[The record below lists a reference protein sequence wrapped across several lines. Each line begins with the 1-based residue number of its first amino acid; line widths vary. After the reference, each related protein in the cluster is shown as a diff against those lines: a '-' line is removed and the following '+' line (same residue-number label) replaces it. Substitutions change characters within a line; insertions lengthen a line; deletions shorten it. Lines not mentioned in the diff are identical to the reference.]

1 MKLSSIIAV
10 RHRTTGGFSVEARN
24 YFNRLDTA
32 GDTTYT
38 IYKQPLANYI
48 DSLVSLGGSYWDTME
63 SAASFVGVGIQGV
76 TVPLRD
82 GMPSITNNNFVAG
95 DLNQLTGLKGDAS
108 TKYLSTGINAISL
121 SQNDTS
127 ISTYVTAPTASFSY
141 MAGAEGTY
149 SPQLS
154 LVSTGTATRA
164 DVFTGSTLT
173 DFGTTL
179 GAGLLGVSR
188 SNSADQDQ
196 RSNQTNYPQ
205 TIASVIPQ
213 SAALAIFSYSGSY
226 LTAARLATY
235 HVGTA
240 LNLTT
245 LEGLQATLIL
255 EIAAI

>member
-10 RHRTTGGFSVEARN
+10 RHKTTGGFSVEARN

-108 TKYLSTGINAISL
+108 TKYLSTGIDAISL

-127 ISTYVTAPTASFSY
+127 ISTYVTAPTTTNY
-141 MAGAEGTY
+141 LAGAFASSVHYITLRSSGT
-149 SPQLS
+149 LS
-154 LVSTGTATRA
+154 SAGI
-164 DVFTGSTLT
+164 FNGTLT

-179 GAGLLGVSR
+179 GVGLLGASR
-188 SNSADQDQ
+188 SNSADQDR
-196 RSNQTNYPQ
+196 RSNQTNYPE
-205 TIASVIPQ
+205 TLASITPQ
-213 SAALAIFSYSGSY
+213 SAALTIFATSGLSI
-226 LTAARLATY
+226 TAARLATY

-240 LNLTT
+240 LNLAT
-245 LEGLQATLIL
+245 LEGLQDTLIL